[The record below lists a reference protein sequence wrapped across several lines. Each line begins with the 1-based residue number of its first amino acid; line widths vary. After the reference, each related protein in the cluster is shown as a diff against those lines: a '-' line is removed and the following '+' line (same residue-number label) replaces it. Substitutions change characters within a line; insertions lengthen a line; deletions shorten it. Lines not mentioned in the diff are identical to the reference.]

1 MPNGAYLHLLINHIP
16 VILAPLGALAL
27 ILAWLTQRR
36 AVWLYGLAT
45 VTLAGISAYPTM
57 ATGHSAEHLVV
68 HTVVGVDRSTVHEH
82 EESGELAMWI
92 LLASGIVS
100 AYGWWRLAK
109 SGTYDGALP
118 LWMRALTLLFAL
130 AGAGVATYASYTAGY
145 IIHHEI
151 HAPASGPA
159 AAGDADES

>member
-16 VILAPLGALAL
+16 VILAPLGALSL
-27 ILAWLTQRR
+27 IVAWLTQRR

-57 ATGHSAEHLVV
+57 ATGHSAEHIVV
-68 HTVVGVDRSTVHEH
+68 HTVAGVERSTVHEH

-92 LLASGIVS
+92 LLASGVVS

-109 SGTYDGALP
+109 SGSPDAVLP
-118 LWMRALTLLFAL
+118 LWTRALALLLAL
-130 AGAGVATYASYTAGY
+130 AGAATVTYASYTAGY
-145 IIHHEI
+145 ILHHEI
-151 HAPASGPA
+151 HAPATGSPA
-159 AAGDADES
+159 PADES